1 MNARKIR
8 GLFNQARQIAARFAE
23 KCDFAAAEEI
33 KKASA
38 SCSEDTACVCA
49 LYKDRVERAQILT
62 SFTYACDLL
71 GINFFSSTDE
81 DGTAE
86 HGKRYM
92 VMTLSLKSFIQ

>member
-1 MNARKIR
+1 MNAKKIL
-8 GLFNQARQIAARFAE
+8 GLFNKVRQTAARFAE

-33 KKASA
+33 KKAKA
-38 SCSEDTACVCA
+38 SCSEDTAYVGA

-62 SFTYACDLL
+62 SFTYACGLL
-71 GINFFSSTDE
+71 GVNFFSSTDE

-92 VMTLSLKSFIQ
+92 VITLSLKSCI